1 MGQTT
6 DEIVTD
12 IDQRREDLKSNIEEL
27 ETRVKEITDW
37 RSYVKKHPMPMIVVA
52 LLGGVVLSSLVGT
65 LGASRTD

>member
-12 IDQRREDLKSNIEEL
+12 IDQRREDLRANIEEL

-37 RSYVKKHPMPMIVVA
+37 RSYVKKHPVPMIVVG

-65 LGASRTD
+65 LGGSRTD

>member
-37 RSYVKKHPMPMIVVA
+37 RSYVRRHPVPTIVVA
-52 LLGGVVLSSLVGT
+52 MMGGVVLSSLIGT
-65 LGASRTD
+65 LGASPTD